1 MALTLT
7 PVTQLDAI
15 NMMLMSIGQS
25 PVNTVT
31 STGIKDV
38 AIAELILHNSSRS
51 IQSEGWAF
59 NTDYALDLTPDGNDR
74 ILVGDNVMHIDPVN
88 PGEDFVQRYDL
99 SNSKMSMYDLINQ
112 TFDRTKDLSV
122 DIIYFYEFEQIPQT
136 ARDYI
141 ALTAGQIF
149 QAQNVSSELLFR
161 FEQKDIDA
169 ARVRLMRNQTRT
181 KDRNFL
187 RGTDFTN
194 QIFLRR
200 HRPTI

>member
-38 AIAELILHNSSRS
+38 AVAELILHNASRS

-59 NTDYALDLTPDGNDR
+59 NTDYAKVLSPDGNNR
-74 ILVGDNVMHIDPVN
+74 ILVGSNVMHIDPVD
-88 PGEDFVQRYDL
+88 PGLDFVQRYDL
-99 SNSKMSMYDLINQ
+99 ANTAMSLYDLVNH
-112 TFDRTKDLSV
+112 TFDRLTDIKC

-141 ALTAGQIF
+141 ALVAGQQF
-149 QAQNVSSELLFR
+149 QAQAISSELLFR
-161 FEQKDIDA
+161 FEQKDIDQA
-169 ARVRLMRNQTRT
+169 QVRLMRNQSRT

-187 RGTDFTN
+187 NGSDFTN
-194 QIFLRR
+194 QIFHRR
-200 HRPTI
+200 HNPTI

>member
-7 PVTQLDAI
+7 PITELDAV

-25 PVNTVT
+25 PVNTIT

-38 AIAELILHNSSRS
+38 AVAELMLHNANRA

-59 NTDYALDLTPDGNDR
+59 NTDYDLDITPDGNSR
-74 ILVGDNVMHIDPVN
+74 ILVPSNALHIDPVN

-99 SNSKMSMYDLINQ
+99 TNTAMSMYDLIDQ
-112 TFDRTKDLSV
+112 TFDRTTDLAV
-122 DIIYFYEFEQIPQT
+122 DIIYFYDFEQIPQV

-141 ALTAGQIF
+141 ANVAGQQF

-169 ARVRLMRNQTRT
+169 ARVRLMRAQSRT
-181 KDRNFL
+181 KDRNVFQ
-187 RGTDFTN
+187 GSGPTT
-194 QIFLRR
+194 QIYKRR
-200 HRPTI
+200 RNPQI

>member
-7 PVTQLDAI
+7 PVTELDAI

-38 AIAELILHNSSRS
+38 AVAQLILHNTSRS

-59 NTDYALDLTPDGNDR
+59 NTDYALDITPDGNDR
-74 ILVGDNVMHIDPVN
+74 ILVPSNALHIDPVN

-99 SNSKMSMYDLINQ
+99 ANTAMSMYDLIDQ
-112 TFDRTKDLSV
+112 TFDRTTDLSV

-141 ALTAGQIF
+141 ALSAGQIF
-149 QAQNVSSELLFR
+149 QAQAVSSELLFR
-161 FEQKDIDA
+161 FEEKDINKA
-169 ARVRLMRNQTRT
+169 QVRLMRSQSRV
-181 KDRNFL
+181 KDRNIL
-187 RGTDFTN
+187 NGTDFTN
-194 QIFLRR
+194 QIFHRR
-200 HRPTI
+200 FNPRF